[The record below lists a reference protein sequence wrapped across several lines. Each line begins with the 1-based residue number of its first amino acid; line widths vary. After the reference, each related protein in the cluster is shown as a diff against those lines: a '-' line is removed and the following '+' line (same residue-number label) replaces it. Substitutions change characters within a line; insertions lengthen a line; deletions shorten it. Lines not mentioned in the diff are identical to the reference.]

1 MNTSRHYRNLTT
13 PRQLS
18 KNEGLGV
25 VVLRASIAREEL
37 LTWISSL
44 TPEDKI
50 NLLHVRT
57 LGKITGVEI
66 DMLLRIKKF
75 DYESQTRRRKS
86 SLERK
91 EKEEIQA
98 EEAIVRSL
106 LTGA

>member
-1 MNTSRHYRNLTT
+1 V
-13 PRQLS
+13 
-18 KNEGLGV
+18 K
-25 VVLRASIAREEL
+25 
-37 LTWISSL
+37 
-44 TPEDKI
+44 
-50 NLLHVRT
+50 T
-57 LGKITGVEI
+57 LGRITGVEI